1 MHFIQDNKCSPT
13 AKFTKEAEIE
23 MNSLNGS
30 IRSVSLDSDN
40 EPLLGNSCQESTS
53 VQHKRVKYTNVQRR
67 FVYFVDVFFSAF
79 VSSPLSGF
87 FWYTIWKFTEDYV
100 HIISQNMS
108 YFICYE
114 IGFIVLGFAFI
125 FQNKLQQVS

>member
-1 MHFIQDNKCSPT
+1 MHFKDKT
-13 AKFTKEAEIE
+13 TTTEETE
-23 MNSLNGS
+23 MNVLNGS
-30 IRSVSLDSDN
+30 IQSVDLDSDN
-40 EPLLGNSCQESTS
+40 EPLLGQQQN
-53 VQHKRVKYTNVQRR
+53 QHETDSIQRTKRTKYSKVQRR

-100 HIISQNMS
+100 FIISQNMS

-114 IGFIVLGFAFI
+114 IGFIVLGLAFI
-125 FQNKLQQVS
+125 LQDKLQKVS